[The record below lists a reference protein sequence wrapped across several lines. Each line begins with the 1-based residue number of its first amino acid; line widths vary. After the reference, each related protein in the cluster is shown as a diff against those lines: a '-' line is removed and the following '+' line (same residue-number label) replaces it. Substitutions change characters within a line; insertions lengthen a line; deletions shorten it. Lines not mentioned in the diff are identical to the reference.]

1 MGKALL
7 GALWLAASLAGGFTA
22 QAQEYPNK
30 PVKVIVPHPPGGTT
44 DLMARMV
51 GEKLHEKWGQPFL
64 VENRAG
70 ANGNIGAEAV
80 WKAAPDGYTL
90 LLSAPGPLAI
100 NKMLYSKLAYDP
112 DTFVP
117 VSVVSKSHSVLVV
130 NPGLPAT
137 SLQQLIAYAK
147 SNPERLN
154 YASSGNASTP
164 HLAAELFKS
173 MAGIRM
179 AHLPY
184 KGSGPAL
191 ADVVAGHVEMVFV
204 ELSLAL
210 PNVRSGKLRALG
222 IGSEQR
228 KPFLPELPAISEVLP
243 GYLSVTWFGMAAPP
257 KMPPAIANRLSAAI
271 DEVLKQP
278 DVAKRIA
285 DLNIEAGGGTPADM
299 AKFIK
304 EESERWG
311 SVIRAAG
318 ITAE

>member
-1 MGKALL
+1 
-7 GALWLAASLAGGFTA
+7 
-22 QAQEYPNK
+22 
-30 PVKVIVPHPPGGTT
+30 
-44 DLMARMV
+44 
-51 GEKLHEKWGQPFL
+51 
-64 VENRAG
+64 
-70 ANGNIGAEAV
+70 
-80 WKAAPDGYTL
+80 
-90 LLSAPGPLAI
+90 
-100 NKMLYSKLAYDP
+100 
-112 DTFVP
+112 
-117 VSVVSKSHSVLVV
+117 
-130 NPGLPAT
+130 
-137 SLQQLIAYAK
+137 
-147 SNPERLN
+147 
-154 YASSGNASTP
+154 
-164 HLAAELFKS
+164 
-173 MAGIRM
+173 M

>member
-1 MGKALL
+1 MQKAMGRGLL
-7 GALWLAASLAGGFTA
+7 LAAVLGVSFLAH
-22 QAQEYPNK
+22 AQEYPNK
-30 PVKVIVPHPPGGTT
+30 PVKIIVPHPPGGTT
-44 DLMARMV
+44 DLMARMMS
-51 GEKLHEKWGQPFL
+51 EKLREKWDQPFL

-70 ANGNIGAEAV
+70 ANGNIGAEVV

-100 NKMLYSKLAYDP
+100 NKMLYRKLAYDP

-117 VSVVSKSHSVLVV
+117 ISVVSKSHSVLVV
-130 NPGLPAT
+130 NPGLPAG
-137 SLQQLIAYAK
+137 SLQQLIAFAK
-147 SNPERLN
+147 ANPDRLN

-210 PNVRSGKLRALG
+210 PHIRSGKLRALG

-228 KPFLPELPAISEVLP
+228 KPFLPDVPAISELLP
-243 GYLSVTWFGMAAPP
+243 GYLSVTWFGLAAP
-257 KMPPAIANRLSAAI
+257 R
-271 DEVLKQP
+271 
-278 DVAKRIA
+278 KRHRPSRT
-285 DLNIEAGGGTPADM
+285 GFRRRSTRP
-299 AKFIK
+299 
-304 EESERWG
+304 
-311 SVIRAAG
+311 
-318 ITAE
+318 